1 MTGSQR
7 RRSPRI
13 TTNQPVRLRFRGD
26 KANVGGCLA
35 DLGWGGAYVRC
46 STPVEIGRQL
56 ACGFEL
62 DNNGTRH
69 VIRCAAEV
77 VWVSAGDVRRTRGP
91 GFGVRFVSTP
101 PEVIAL
107 LKRTVGALAE

>member
-7 RRSPRI
+7 RRSPRVA
-13 TTNQPVRLRFRGD
+13 TNQQVQIRFRGD
-26 KANVGGCLA
+26 KANVGGCLT
-35 DLGWGGAYVRC
+35 DLSWGGAYVRC
-46 STPVEIGRQL
+46 STPVEVGRQL

-62 DNNGTRH
+62 DESGTRH

-91 GFGVRFVSTP
+91 GFGVRFVGTP
-101 PEVIAL
+101 PEVVEL
-107 LKRTVGALAE
+107 LKRAIGVFAE

>member
-7 RRSPRI
+7 RRSPRVS
-13 TTNQPVRLRFRGD
+13 TNQPVKIRFRGD
-26 KANVGGCLA
+26 KATVGGCLT

-62 DNNGTRH
+62 DSNGTRH
-69 VIRCAAEV
+69 VIRAAAEV
-77 VWVSAGDVRRTRGP
+77 VWVAAGDVRRIRGP
-91 GFGVRFVSTP
+91 GFGVRFVATP
-101 PEVIAL
+101 PEVIEL
-107 LKRTVGALAE
+107 LKRAVSALVE